1 MKRSF
6 LALFA
11 LAMIGLSSGCCGWW
25 PHHGY
30 APGGYPAGGACPGG
44 NCPPGQQGFPAG
56 SYYSPES
63 TQSVNMGVPQPIEG
77 PVTYGPVIHHSAQM
91 PLESLP
97 TF

>member
-1 MKRSF
+1 MKRSL

-11 LAMIGLSSGCCGWW
+11 LAMIGMSTGCCGWW
-25 PHHGY
+25 GHHGY
-30 APGGYPAGGACPGG
+30 APGGYPAGACPSG
-44 NCPPGQQGFPAG
+44 NCPPGQQGFPSG
-56 SYYSPES
+56 SYYAPES